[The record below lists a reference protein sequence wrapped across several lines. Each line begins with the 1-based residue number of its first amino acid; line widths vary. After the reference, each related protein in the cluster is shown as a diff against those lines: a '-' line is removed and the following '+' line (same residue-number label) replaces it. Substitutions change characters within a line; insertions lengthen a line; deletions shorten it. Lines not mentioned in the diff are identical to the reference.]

1 MENIDN
7 IILKPILSEKSAM
20 LSEVFKKYVFKVSKG
35 SNKIEVKKAIEK
47 KFNVEVLKVATM
59 NFSGKTKSASVKS
72 NGRVIRTIGNRSSW
86 KKAVVTLKKGF
97 SIDLVNAE
105 G

>member
-1 MENIDN
+1 MRNLDT
-7 IILKPILSEKSAM
+7 IILRPILSEKSAM
-20 LSEVFKKYVFKVSKG
+20 LSEVFKKYVFQVHKD
-35 SNKIEVKKAIEK
+35 SNKIDIKRAIEL
-47 KFNVEVLKVATM
+47 KFNVKVLKVATM
-59 NFSGKTKSASVKS
+59 NFNGKRKSASVKS

-86 KKAVVTLKKGF
+86 KKTVVTLKEGF

>member
-1 MENIDN
+1 MRNLDT
-7 IILKPILSEKSAM
+7 IILRPILSEKSAM
-20 LSEVFKKYVFKVSKG
+20 LSEVFKKYVFQVHKD
-35 SNKIEVKKAIEK
+35 SNKIDIKRAIEL
-47 KFNVEVLKVATM
+47 KFNVKVLKVATM
-59 NFSGKTKSASVKS
+59 NFNGKRKSASVKS

-86 KKAVVTLKKGF
+86 KKAVVTLKEGF

>member
-1 MENIDN
+1 MDN
-7 IILKPILSEKSAM
+7 LDKIILKPILSEKSAM
-20 LSEVFKKYVFKVSKG
+20 LSEVFKKYVFEVSKD

-47 KFNVEVLKVATM
+47 KFNVKVLKVATM
-59 NFSGKTKSASVKS
+59 NFNGKTKSASVRN
-72 NGRVIRTIGNRSSW
+72 NGRVIRTVGNRSSW
-86 KKAVVTLKKGF
+86 KKAVVTLKEGF

>member
-1 MENIDN
+1 MGNLDT
-7 IILKPILSEKSAM
+7 IILRPILSEKSAM
-20 LSEVFKKYVFKVSKG
+20 LSEVFKKYVFQVCKDTNKVE
-35 SNKIEVKKAIEK
+35 IKKAVEL
-47 KFNVEVLKVATM
+47 KFNVKVLKVATM
-59 NFSGKTKSASVKS
+59 NFRGKKKSTSVKS

-86 KKAVVTLKKGF
+86 KKAVVTLQEGF

>member
-1 MENIDN
+1 MRNLDT
-7 IILKPILSEKSAM
+7 IILRPILSEKSAM
-20 LSEVFKKYVFKVSKG
+20 LSEVFKKYVFQVHKD
-35 SNKIEVKKAIEK
+35 SNKIDIKGAIEL
-47 KFNVEVLKVATM
+47 KFNVKVLKVATM
-59 NFSGKTKSASVKS
+59 NFNGKRKSASVKS

-86 KKAVVTLKKGF
+86 KKAVVTLKEGF